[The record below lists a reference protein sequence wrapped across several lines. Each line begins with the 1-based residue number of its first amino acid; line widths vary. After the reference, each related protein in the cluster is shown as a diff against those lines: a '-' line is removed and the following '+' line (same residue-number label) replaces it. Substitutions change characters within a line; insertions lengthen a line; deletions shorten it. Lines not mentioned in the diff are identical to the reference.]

1 MPKLYFFYNKIF
13 KFVIHKRKMI
23 KIEAIKDIKE
33 IDKELERLIEERRP
47 KIKIVGVGGAGNNT
61 IDRMYEVGIKGA
73 ELIAVNTD
81 AQDLLYTKADYKV
94 LIGRELTK
102 GLGAGGNPLIGEEAV
117 KEAEAEIRKSLE
129 GASVVFITC
138 GLGGGTGTGASPK
151 IVQIARSL
159 GALTVAV
166 VTLPFTIEGPRR
178 FENAINGLEKLEEVV
193 NTIII
198 IPNDKLL
205 EIVPDLPIQT
215 AFKIADEV
223 LINSIKGI
231 TELITTPGLVNLD
244 FADVK
249 AILENGGISLIGL
262 GESDT
267 QNRAI
272 EAVEKAI
279 NNPLLD
285 VEVKNIKGALINI
298 VGGNDLKLDEARK
311 IVEAISLRLDEKAN
325 LIWGAQIREDM
336 KGFIRVLLIATG
348 VKGYLRIKNKIM
360 EKKEK
365 EILEEIGI
373 KFIK

>member
-336 KGFIRVLLIATG
+336 KGFIRVLLIANG

>member
-1 MPKLYFFYNKIF
+1 
-13 KFVIHKRKMI
+13 MI

-336 KGFIRVLLIATG
+336 KGFIRVLLIANG